1 MILRGSGKQTRDV
14 LLLHSSIFGGI
25 IYYSLGLVCNGSGPT
40 GSLVSCAMGPTG
52 SLVSC
57 VCCFCP
63 VSSTVA
69 AKDVALE
76 REDVDASSV
85 EVLLCITVQLAVQSH
100 RHYKVLMCS
109 ALIIGSNV
117 KCK

>member
-14 LLLHSSIFGGI
+14 LLLPSSIFGGI
-25 IYYSLGLVCNGSGPT
+25 IYYSLGLVCNGS
-40 GSLVSCAMGPTG
+40 GPTG

-100 RHYKVLMCS
+100 QM
-109 ALIIGSNV
+109 AL
-117 KCK
+117 

>member
-1 MILRGSGKQTRDV
+1 MILRGSGKQTWDV
-14 LLLHSSIFGGI
+14 LPLPSSILGG
-25 IYYSLGLVCNGSGPT
+25 LFTTALVSCAMGPT

-85 EVLLCITVQLAVQSH
+85 EVLLCTTVQLAVQSH
-100 RHYKVLMCS
+100 QM
-109 ALIIGSNV
+109 AL
-117 KCK
+117 